1 MECADCTCPKE
12 GWLIAAIHWS
22 STAEWKAYVALYAS
36 TESCMLPYS
45 IVAIIEI
52 NVAIDSRAEM
62 ATMASCCDNILR
74 GLDDPNKIGEVEK
87 IITDFYNEM
96 TRGGFKCGLET
107 MIIHLLDTSSIP
119 RH

>member
-1 MECADCTCPKE
+1 M
-12 GWLIAAIHWS
+12 HWS

-36 TESCMLPYS
+36 IESRMLPYS

-62 ATMASCCDNILR
+62 ATMASCGENILR
-74 GLDDPNKIGEVEK
+74 GHNNPNKIGEVEN
-87 IITDFYNEM
+87 IINDFYNGM
-96 TRGGFKCGLET
+96 TRGRFKCGLET
-107 MIIHLLDTSSIP
+107 AIIHSLDNSSIP